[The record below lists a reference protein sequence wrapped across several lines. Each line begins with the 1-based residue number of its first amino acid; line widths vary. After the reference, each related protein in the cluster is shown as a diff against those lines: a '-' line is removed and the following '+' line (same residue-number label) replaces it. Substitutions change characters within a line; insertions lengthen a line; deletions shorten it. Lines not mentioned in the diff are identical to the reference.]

1 MNVDDMGKK
10 FSCQDS
16 PTPVLKIQYNTIHY
30 EEISNTLPHRSPAF
44 ITDKQIAFTI
54 PSCTYAVI
62 NFPVLVITS
71 LPAVAVLTKYP

>member
-1 MNVDDMGKK
+1 MNVDNMGKN

-16 PTPVLKIQYNTIHY
+16 PTPVLKIQY

-54 PSCTYAVI
+54 PSCMY
-62 NFPVLVITS
+62 LCR
-71 LPAVAVLTKYP
+71 Y

>member
-1 MNVDDMGKK
+1 MNVDNMGKN

-16 PTPVLKIQYNTIHY
+16 PTPVLKIQY

>member
-1 MNVDDMGKK
+1 MNVDDMGKN

-16 PTPVLKIQYNTIHY
+16 PTPVLKIQYYNTIQY

-71 LPAVAVLTKYP
+71 LAAVLTKYP

>member
-1 MNVDDMGKK
+1 MLMIWAKTFHVK
-10 FSCQDS
+10 
-16 PTPVLKIQYNTIHY
+16 TVLHLFLKYNTIQY

-71 LPAVAVLTKYP
+71 LAAVLTKYP